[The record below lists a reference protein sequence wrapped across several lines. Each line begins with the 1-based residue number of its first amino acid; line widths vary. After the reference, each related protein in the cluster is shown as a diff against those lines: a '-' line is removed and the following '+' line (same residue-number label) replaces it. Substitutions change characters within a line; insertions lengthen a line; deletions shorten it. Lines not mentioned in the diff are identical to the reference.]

1 MRLLKN
7 VYRVCGPMY
16 GSHQNVYAVR
26 SDSGLV
32 LIDTGMGGDY
42 EIVQKQLQYW
52 ELDHLPIRRVLLT
65 HAHCEHSG
73 LAWRYQEQGAR
84 IAAHEVEA
92 QAVETGNDRTAT
104 YAFLHYGKYQTCP
117 VVDHLQDGDQIEE
130 DGLVFTAIH
139 APGHSDGS
147 LVYRLETEGQVVLFT
162 GDTVL
167 ADMLCRESR
176 LGWTGGVDYDQ
187 DTYVQTLE
195 RLSHLAG
202 DVVLPGHGEIC
213 MKDGNLLLAGAFLR
227 ARLQLTT
234 QPVMKI
240 ETESFWRKEV

>member
-1 MRLLKN
+1 MRLLRN

-16 GSHQNVYAVR
+16 GSHQNIYAVR
-26 SDSGLV
+26 GETGLV

-42 EIVQKQLQYW
+42 EIVQKQLAYW
-52 ELDHLPIRRVLLT
+52 GLSELPIKRVLLT

-73 LAWRYQEQGAR
+73 LAWRYQQQGAR

-92 QAVETGNDRTAT
+92 QAVESGDDRTAA
-104 YAFLHYGKYQTCP
+104 YAFLGFDYKTCP
-117 VVDHLQDGDQIEE
+117 VVDRLQDGDRIEE

-139 APGHSDGS
+139 APGHSEGS
-147 LVYRLETEGQVVLFT
+147 LIYCMETEGKIVMFT

-167 ADMLCRESR
+167 ADMLCIQAR

-187 DTYVQTLE
+187 DTYVKTLE
-195 RLSHLAG
+195 MLSHKEA

-213 MKDGNLLLAGAFLR
+213 MRDGNLLLAGAFLR

-240 ETESFWRKEV
+240 ETETYWREEA